1 MNCLLLGVSLNL
13 TMVSSDFPSFSP
25 ESLQALGSLLRQTRE
40 ARGLTLVDASQ
51 DIYIRALY
59 LEALEKA
66 NLDQL
71 PEPVYVHGFI
81 KRYGDYLG
89 LNGESLLEQS
99 QPFLA
104 SRSLTN
110 PLPIAEPI
118 PLRPIHLWTAYLLLI
133 TLAVGGLS
141 AWIDYRENPFARW
154 LNLGLALKG
163 SSLANNSLP
172 VKEFLQQP
180 TQPTQA
186 PLSMDPKSLLPQSIE
201 LDIKV
206 KDPSWLKV
214 VRDGQPVLEKIL
226 QPGETLNYSAKES
239 IVLTTG
245 NAGGLLLTFN
255 NKDLGVMGKSGEV
268 KKQSFSRTS
277 TP

>member
-1 MNCLLLGVSLNL
+1 
-13 TMVSSDFPSFSP
+13 MVSSDFSSFSP

-40 ARGLTLVDASQ
+40 ARGLTLLDASQ
-51 DIYIRALY
+51 DTYIRALY

-99 QPFLA
+99 QSFLG
-104 SRSLTN
+104 SRPLTSSL
-110 PLPIAEPI
+110 PEPI
-118 PLRPIHLWTAYLLLI
+118 SLRPIHLWTAYLLVI
-133 TLAVGGLS
+133 TLAIGGLS

-154 LNLGLALKG
+154 LNLGFPLKG
-163 SSLANNSLP
+163 SSLAQKSLAQKSIWP
-172 VKEFLQQP
+172 LLKVDSQQP
-180 TQPTQA
+180 IQA
-186 PLSMDPKSLLPQSIE
+186 QDLTSGQESDPVLLQPQSIQ
-201 LDIKV
+201 LDIRAQ
-206 KDPSWLKV
+206 DLSWLKV
-214 VRDGQPVLEKIL
+214 ERDGQPVLEKVL
-226 QPGETLNYSAKES
+226 QPGEKLNYSAQDL

-277 TP
+277 SP